1 MIITNHREVW
11 QWRGLHAS
19 LLVNGNKVHVISRE
33 GYPISFIVKANVLV
47 IYDYKNSTEA
57 LYFDIDLQKAF
68 ISF

>member
-1 MIITNHREVW
+1 